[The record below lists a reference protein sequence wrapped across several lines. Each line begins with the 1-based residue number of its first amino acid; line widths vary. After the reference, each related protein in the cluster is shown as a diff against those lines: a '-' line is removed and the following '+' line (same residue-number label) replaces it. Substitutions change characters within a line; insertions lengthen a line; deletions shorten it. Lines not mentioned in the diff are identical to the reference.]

1 MSQPESGQWRQAE
14 AGKRV
19 CERRAAKSDVFK
31 RTHLQDSCRRKK
43 KKKKKGNPNC
53 IERVNWKHS
62 DHSNYS
68 EQQNP
73 PPPPPKCVALVY
85 LTHFVI
91 GAMSQAWLRK
101 RKTGPGRK
109 QAEKKKPDI
118 IVRRPD
124 TVTAENCE

>member
-1 MSQPESGQWRQAE
+1 MSSREHIYKIAVE
-14 AGKRV
+14 
-19 CERRAAKSDVFK
+19 E
-31 RTHLQDSCRRKK
+31 KK
-43 KKKKKGNPNC
+43 KKKRKEILTASRGSIGNTQIIQITLN
-53 IERVNWKHS
+53 IIT
-62 DHSNYS
+62 
-68 EQQNP
+68 P

>member
-43 KKKKKGNPNC
+43 IKKKGNPNC
-53 IERVNWKHS
+53 IERVNWKLS

-68 EQQNP
+68 EHHN
-73 PPPPPKCVALVY
+73 PPKCVALVC

-101 RKTGPGRK
+101 
-109 QAEKKKPDI
+109 
-118 IVRRPD
+118 
-124 TVTAENCE
+124 